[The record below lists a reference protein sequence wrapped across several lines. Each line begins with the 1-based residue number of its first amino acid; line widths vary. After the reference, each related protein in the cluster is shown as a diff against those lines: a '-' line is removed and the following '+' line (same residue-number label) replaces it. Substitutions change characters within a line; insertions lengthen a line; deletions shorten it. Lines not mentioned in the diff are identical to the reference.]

1 LNAGC
6 IVLAGGK
13 SSRLGQDKALVELGG
28 QTLLQRSVKNLEFL
42 DNEIVVV
49 AAPEQRLPEITVSSR
64 LKIVRDITP
73 GKGPLIGIYTG
84 LCASAYPLSF
94 VVACDMPFVRRAL
107 VEKIIRMAPGYD
119 VVIPRRPQGL
129 EPLHATYARS
139 CIGYI
144 ETLIKVGRYKIDSL
158 LEMVNVKYLEENE
171 IKPIDPEGVSF
182 FNINTP
188 ADITQAMELIEE
200 RT

>member
-1 LNAGC
+1 M
-6 IVLAGGK
+6 
-13 SSRLGQDKALVELGG
+13 VELGG
-28 QTLLQRSVKNLEFL
+28 QTLLQRSVNNLEFIG
-42 DNEIVVV
+42 NEIVVV
-49 AAPEQRLPEITVSSR
+49 AAPEQRLPEITVTSR
-64 LKIVRDITP
+64 LKIVRDITS

-107 VEKIIRMAPGYD
+107 VERIIAMAPGYD

-129 EPLHATYARS
+129 EPLHATYAQS
-139 CIGYI
+139 CIGHI
-144 ETLIKVGRYKIDSL
+144 ESLMKIGRYKIDSL
-158 LEMVNVKYLEENE
+158 LEMVKVRYLEENE
-171 IKPIDPEGVSF
+171 IKSIDPEGVSF

-188 ADITQAMELIEE
+188 ADLARAMEFIEE

>member
-28 QTLLQRSVKNLEFL
+28 QTLLQRSVNNLEFL
-42 DNEIVVV
+42 GNEIVVV
-49 AAPEQRLPEITVSSR
+49 AAPGQRLPEIAATSR
-64 LKIVRDITP
+64 LKIVRDITS
-73 GKGPLIGIYTG
+73 GKGPLVGIYTG

-107 VEKIIRMAPGYD
+107 VEKILGAASGYD

-129 EPLHATYARS
+129 EPLHAAYAQS

-144 ETLIKVGRYKIDSL
+144 ETLLNVGRYKIDSL
-158 LEMVNVKYLEENE
+158 LETVKVRYLEENE
-171 IKPIDPEGVSF
+171 IRSIDPEGMSF

-188 ADITQAMELIEE
+188 ADLARAVELIEE